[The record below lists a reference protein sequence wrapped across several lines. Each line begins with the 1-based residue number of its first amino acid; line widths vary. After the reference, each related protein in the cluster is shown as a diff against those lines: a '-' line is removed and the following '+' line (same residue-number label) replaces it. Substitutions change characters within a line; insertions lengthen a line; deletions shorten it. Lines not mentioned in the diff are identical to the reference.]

1 MEPNL
6 TNKLNPNRTNE
17 LLETWKGKV
26 TQDQMLDALSFAI
39 SNLEIDPEI
48 SRQAYRIRLDNIIES
63 DEYNPNGRKKGQNFG
78 RVSNDRWVNRIPNH
92 CKPTCIMI
100 VDDIFQMLE
109 DDTGYDNLAE
119 INHLRNRITQLFI
132 NLRGYSLDIEHY
144 NKIRYYILKTL
155 DSYGEV
161 DLMMKVN
168 RFD

>member
-1 MEPNL
+1 METNL
-6 TNKLNPNRTNE
+6 TANQTNE
-17 LLETWKGKV
+17 LLDTWKGKV
-26 TQDQMLDALSFAI
+26 TEDQLLDALSSAL
-39 SNLEIDPEI
+39 SKLEIDPII
-48 SRQAYRIRLDNIIES
+48 SRKAYRMRLDNIINS
-63 DEYNPNGRKKGQNFG
+63 DEYNPTTRTLKSARRGDNS
-78 RVSNDRWVNRIPNH
+78 RVTNNKWVNRIPNH